1 MTAASANE
9 PGIFEIMHTTRSMR
23 RLKPDP
29 VPNALIRQILEA
41 GVSAAN
47 GGNMQRWRFLVV
59 QDPKVKENV
68 AGILQAR
75 LEGERI
81 TRVPRQ
87 RSPAWDFGRTLP
99 AHARGRGLSRRAS
112 S

>member
-1 MTAASANE
+1 MSDASANE

-41 GVSAAN
+41 GVAAAN

-59 QDPKVKENV
+59 KDRQVKETV
-68 AGILQAR
+68 AAYYKR
-75 LEGERI
+75 
-81 TRVPRQ
+81 
-87 RSPAWDFGRTLP
+87 AWKENALPGYRTSAPPPGTSAVLDHL
-99 AHARGRGLSRRAS
+99 AFRTKHRAPP
-112 S
+112 